1 MMGSSCGGGRGSRGR
16 WRKPL
21 RISVHGK
28 GPEGRS
34 VEWRSGGAGDGVCE
48 LVRLGAFLA
57 ALPRAMVPTM
67 ASWRQTGGSSHHSD
81 DSTFT
86 AIMF

>member
-1 MMGSSCGGGRGSRGR
+1 M
-16 WRKPL
+16 
-21 RISVHGK
+21 HGK

-67 ASWRQTGGSSHHSD
+67 VGLVDSGCERSVTGACIV
-81 DSTFT
+81 STCM
-86 AIMF
+86 I